1 MHIPLYNESETYGSR
16 AKYGSFDEMA
26 SGSLVHRKILPS
38 ILSKSLAM
46 PSIFATKVVY

>member
-38 ILSKSLAM
+38 ISSQSLVM
-46 PSIFATKVVY
+46 PPIFATNLVY